1 MYMIGAYE
9 GNYSFILV
17 HVKGW
22 SKWRNMCFWIER
34 LNIIKRNYFK
44 VKSHI
49 TKNKKKQEN

>member
-1 MYMIGAYE
+1 MIGAYE

-17 HVKGW
+17 HVKEW